1 MGIDSRL
8 IDLSLCCIICSQIK
22 KIMVFVAKPDVQIA
36 CHPNKRQSL
45 HVPPPTTAT
54 APRGLRIAEMSGQFS
69 WSRRVAV
76 CTHEKSQDCGD
87 FEKSALCGLYQP
99 KLLAMLKNKCIKYE
113 QLHLLN

>member
-45 HVPPPTTAT
+45 HVSPKGYRDSTPW
-54 APRGLRIAEMSGQFS
+54 LEN
-69 WSRRVAV
+69 RRNER
-76 CTHEKSQDCGD
+76 T
-87 FEKSALCGLYQP
+87 
-99 KLLAMLKNKCIKYE
+99 I
-113 QLHLLN
+113 